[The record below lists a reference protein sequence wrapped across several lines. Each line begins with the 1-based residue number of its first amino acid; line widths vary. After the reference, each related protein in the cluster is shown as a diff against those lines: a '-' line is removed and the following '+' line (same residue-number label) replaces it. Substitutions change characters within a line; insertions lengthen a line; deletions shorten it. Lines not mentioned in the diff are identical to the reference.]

1 MNHPS
6 ALARAASTPFWQRAQ
21 ATARSQWRKRWVPL
35 AARIDALPSR
45 ERVLLLVAGLAIAAA
60 IEWLFVRPSLTKAE
74 LVSQASAQ
82 AQQEIDDASSQRQS
96 ELEAQ
101 ALVWQNELTELQTRL
116 QSLGA
121 GAPGDERL
129 GSLLQRAL
137 SGEAVLIHSLR
148 ELGFEA
154 IDELGSEAQALAGE
168 ATGSQ
173 NVPAVPANAGT
184 AEAAASKQM
193 LYRHRFELQLAGQPQ
208 ALVAA
213 VERLDQGLRPLRIE
227 RVRLNGQAQGDVKA
241 TLTLMVIGKE
251 KQWLVF

>member
-1 MNHPS
+1 MTPPS
-6 ALARAASTPFWQRAQ
+6 FLTKAASPPSWQRARLAAQ
-21 ATARSQWRKRWVPL
+21 SQWRQRWLPL

-60 IEWLFVRPSLTKAE
+60 IEWLLVRPSLTKAE
-74 LVSQASAQ
+74 RVSQASAQ
-82 AQQEIDDASSQRQS
+82 AQQELDDARTQRQS
-96 ELEAQ
+96 ELQAQ
-101 ALVWQNELTELQTRL
+101 AIAWQNELTGLQARL

-148 ELGFEA
+148 ELGYEA
-154 IDELGSEAQALAGE
+154 IDELGSEVQAL
-168 ATGSQ
+168 TGQRSGPQ
-173 NVPAVPANAGT
+173 NAPADPAVADATEPP
-184 AEAAASKQM
+184 ASKQT
-193 LYRHRFELQLAGQPQ
+193 LYRHRFELQLLGEPQ

-227 RVRLNGQAQGDVKA
+227 RVRLKGRPGGDVEA